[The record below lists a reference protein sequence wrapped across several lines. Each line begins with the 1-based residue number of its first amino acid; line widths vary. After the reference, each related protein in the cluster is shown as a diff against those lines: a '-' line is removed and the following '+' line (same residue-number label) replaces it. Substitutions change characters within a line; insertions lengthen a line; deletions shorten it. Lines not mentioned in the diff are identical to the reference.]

1 MSNVVSCVQQQKRQK
16 KYEQARTARTQK
28 GMRHVLFFFTG
39 LLIILSRHKVF
50 KHLVKVLELSKGF
63 VERKTAATTT
73 MERRARPACVVK
85 GFASL
90 WIVQYVVRFRDFD
103 KLIGALLLRRFGA
116 RPIWM
121 VLLYSK
127 LHSRQRVGGGKN
139 KNTSG
144 VKAQIDAQRALHD
157 TCTSTAH
164 RTRAR
169 SECSAD
175 RTAL

>member
-1 MSNVVSCVQQQKRQK
+1 MLSAASSSKKGKKVRAGPYCTHAKRN
-16 KYEQARTARTQK
+16 EARS
-28 GMRHVLFFFTG
+28 VFFFTG

-103 KLIGALLLRRFGA
+103 KLIGALLLRRFGT
-116 RPIWM
+116 RPVWM

-127 LHSRQRVGGGKN
+127 YIGEWVGERRKIHQE
-139 KNTSG
+139 
-144 VKAQIDAQRALHD
+144 VKA
-157 TCTSTAH
+157 
-164 RTRAR
+164 
-169 SECSAD
+169 
-175 RTAL
+175 